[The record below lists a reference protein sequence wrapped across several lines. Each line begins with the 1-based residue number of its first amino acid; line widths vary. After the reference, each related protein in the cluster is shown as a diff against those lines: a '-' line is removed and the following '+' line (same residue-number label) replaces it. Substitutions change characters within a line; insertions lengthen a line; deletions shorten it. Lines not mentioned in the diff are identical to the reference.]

1 MCECAEYWKDA
12 TVDIKHPIHAVVP
25 TLDGPVLEVLAR
37 TTRPLTGRE
46 VHRLARRGSPNGIR
60 LALARLAEQG
70 VVYAEQRSTAVYYT
84 ANRDHLAWPA
94 VETLTSLRRTLLER
108 LRAELESWQP
118 AAIHASLFGSAARGD
133 GDAASDIDLLL
144 VRPDEVAEDES
155 PWAEQVDR
163 LRHHVSIWT
172 GNRCQA
178 FQLDRQRL
186 AEHVRAN
193 DPLIESWLRDAI
205 PLAGSDLRNTVR
217 HLAAASDGPG

>member
-1 MCECAEYWKDA
+1 LEGV
-12 TVDIKHPIHAVVP
+12 TVDLKHPVHAVVP

-46 VHRLARRGSPNGIR
+46 IHRLASRGSPNGIR
-60 LALARLAEQG
+60 LALGRLAEQG
-70 VVYAEQRSTAVYYT
+70 VVHAEQRSTAVYYT

-108 LRAELESWQP
+108 LRTELESWQC

-144 VRPDEVAEDES
+144 VRPDGVAEDDS

-163 LRHHVSIWT
+163 LRRKVFIWT
-172 GNRCQA
+172 GNRCHA
-178 FQLDRQRL
+178 FQVDRGRL
-186 AEHVRAN
+186 AEHAQAD
-193 DPLIESWLRDAI
+193 DPLIHSWLRDAI
-205 PLAGSDLRNTVR
+205 PLAGPDLRHT
-217 HLAAASDGPG
+217 S